1 MPENSALSEEPVL
14 VRLVA
19 RKCELPSLNTF
30 WDPPTLPLSWNRF
43 KNINLNGKK
52 AFLRFMLPSQNTKLV
67 FFPEMHRCFVK
78 YPV

>member
-43 KNINLNGKK
+43 KKHK
-52 AFLRFMLPSQNTKLV
+52 FKW
-67 FFPEMHRCFVK
+67 
-78 YPV
+78 